1 MRGVK
6 RGMKARGEAER
17 VRSVRGGRGRSVC
30 VREQWKCVKQGE
42 GDANAGSE
50 RAPLPAGD
58 ESERRNCWRV
68 WSEMMIVGRSIVACS
83 VVQYVWVAVQL
94 V

>member
-1 MRGVK
+1 MG
-6 RGMKARGEAER
+6 ACAER
-17 VRSVRGGRGRSVC
+17 VRRAGAERVRERAVEVCEARGRS
-30 VREQWKCVKQGE
+30 
-42 GDANAGSE
+42 ANAGSE